1 MAHYKFNAPANLF
14 WPFVRFACKACLFSW
29 MVYGGRLFERE
40 NNRKKIVNHEELM
53 NEKDFI
59 INDLEAQIKKSAS
72 AHEVEE
78 NRLKT
83 VHKHE
88 LNELRKFEDTLREKL
103 KRYERTPA
111 QANKDALR
119 SFL

>member
-1 MAHYKFNAPANLF
+1 
-14 WPFVRFACKACLFSW
+14 
-29 MVYGGRLFERE
+29 
-40 NNRKKIVNHEELM
+40 M